1 MQSKRPWF
9 AYAILV
15 VWALVVLGPLIDML
29 LLSFKDLSGIISN
42 PLGLPTQWNIS
53 NYAQAWIQGDLLTY
67 LVNTAIVSVVSVAA
81 ILFLSSMAAYAIAR
95 FQFPGNQLVYLF
107 FLSGLALP
115 IQMIAVPL
123 FILMRDLGL
132 VDNVASVILIY
143 ASSGMSFS
151 VFLLVNFIR
160 HVPQDLEEAALLDG
174 ASYFQIY
181 WRIILPLIRPSL
193 GTVGLL
199 NFISAW
205 NGFFFPLILLS
216 NPDQMTVAVG
226 VLSFVG
232 QYATQ
237 WNLLL
242 PALVI
247 VTLPTVIV
255 FIIVSQQ
262 FIRNMTAGAI
272 KL

>member
-1 MQSKRPWF
+1 
-9 AYAILV
+9 
-15 VWALVVLGPLIDML
+15 
-29 LLSFKDLSGIISN
+29 
-42 PLGLPTQWNIS
+42 
-53 NYAQAWIQGDLLTY
+53 
-67 LVNTAIVSVVSVAA
+67 
-81 ILFLSSMAAYAIAR
+81 
-95 FQFPGNQLVYLF
+95 
-107 FLSGLALP
+107 
-115 IQMIAVPL
+115 
-123 FILMRDLGL
+123 
-132 VDNVASVILIY
+132 
-143 ASSGMSFS
+143 
-151 VFLLVNFIR
+151 
-160 HVPQDLEEAALLDG
+160 LEEAALLDG

-181 WRIILPLIRPSL
+181 WRIVLPLIRPSL
-193 GTVGLL
+193 GTVALL

-232 QYATQ
+232 QYATA

-247 VTLPTVIV
+247 VTLPTAIV

>member
-1 MQSKRPWF
+1 MQAKRPWL
-9 AYAILV
+9 AYGLLAI
-15 VWALVVLGPLIDML
+15 WALIVLWPLIDMF
-29 LLSFKDLSGIISN
+29 LLSFKDLAGIIGN
-42 PLGLPTQWNIS
+42 PLGLPTQWNFS
-53 NYAQAWIQGDLLTY
+53 NYVQAWTQGNLLVY
-67 LVNTAIVSVVSVAA
+67 LINTAIVSLLSVTA
-81 ILFLSSMAAYAIAR
+81 ILFLSSMAAYVIAR
-95 FQFPGNQLVYLF
+95 FHFPGNQFVYLF

-115 IQMIAVPL
+115 IQMIAIPV

-132 VDNVASVILIY
+132 VDNFLSVILIY
-143 ASSGMSFS
+143 VGSGMSFS

-160 HVPQDLEEAALLDG
+160 HIPLDLEEAAFLDG
-174 ASYFQIY
+174 ASHFQIY

-199 NFISAW
+199 NFITAW

-216 NPDQMTVAVG
+216 DPNQMTVAVG
-226 VLSFVG
+226 VLSFIG
-232 QYATQ
+232 EYAAQ

-242 PALVI
+242 PALII
-247 VTLPTVIV
+247 VSLPTVVV
-255 FIIVSQQ
+255 FIIASRQ

>member
-1 MQSKRPWF
+1 MQSKRSWF
-9 AYAILV
+9 AYVLLA
-15 VWALVVLGPLIDML
+15 VWALIVLGPLIDML
-29 LLSFKDLSGIISN
+29 LLSFKDLPGIISD
-42 PLGLPTQWNIS
+42 PLGLPTQWNVS
-53 NYAQAWIQGDLLTY
+53 NYTQAWTQGNLQTY
-67 LVNTAIVSVVSVAA
+67 LVNTAIVSLVSVTA
-81 ILFLSSMAAYAIAR
+81 ILLLSSMAAYAIAR
-95 FQFPGNQLVYLF
+95 FQFPGNQLIYLF

-132 VDNVASVILIY
+132 VDNILSVILIY
-143 ASSGMSFS
+143 VGSGMSFS

-160 HVPQDLEEAALLDG
+160 HIPLDLEEAALLDG

-181 WRIILPLIRPSL
+181 WRIVLPLIRPSL

-237 WNLLL
+237 WNFLL

-262 FIRNMTAGAI
+262 FIRNVTAGAI